1 MTKEIKFSSA
11 PLAQKVDLFAFDFD
25 GVLTDN
31 RVLIMENGLEAVLC
45 NRSDGLAFEMIS
57 DAGLAAVIISTER
70 NGVVSKRAEK
80 LNLPVLQA
88 VANKKRALED
98 YCKALN
104 IDLERTAFV
113 GNDVNDLSVMQ
124 IVGYPIAVAD
134 AHPLVKNVAT
144 IVLDT
149 RGGDGVVREIA
160 ETLLGI
166 SYGTVNQ

>member
-1 MTKEIKFSSA
+1 MIKEIKISSV
-11 PLAQKVDLFAFDFD
+11 PLAGKVDLFAFDFD

-45 NRSDGLAFEMIS
+45 NRSDGLAFEMIR

-88 VANKKRALED
+88 IADKKRALED

-104 IDLERTAFV
+104 IGLKRTAFV

-166 SYGTVNQ
+166 SYGAINQ